1 MSGRYWGVA
10 TDFPFWLAGE
20 PSCSNDP
27 LIVRNPYDQAVVGRT
42 WLAGDVEFKRAV
54 NSAEAAAAQMRD
66 IPACR
71 RADILF
77 AFRRGRAP
85 RRDEI
90 ARTLAAEAG
99 KPI

>member
-42 WLAGDVEFKRAV
+42 WLAGDVEFERAV
-54 NSAEAAAAQMRD
+54 NSSEAAAAQMGD
-66 IPACR
+66 TPASGL
-71 RADILF
+71 ADFLTAI
-77 AFRRGRAP
+77 RRGQGVRL
-85 RRDEI
+85 DEI